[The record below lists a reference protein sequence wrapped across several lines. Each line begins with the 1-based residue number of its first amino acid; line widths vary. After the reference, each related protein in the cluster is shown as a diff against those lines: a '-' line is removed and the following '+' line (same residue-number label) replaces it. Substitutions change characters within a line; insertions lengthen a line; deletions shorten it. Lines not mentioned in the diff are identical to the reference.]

1 MPEIIDQ
8 ANELVELTIQH
19 ALANRHPPPVFTGKC
34 RNCGETISA
43 GNYCDKVKIV
53 VKIMKRGRRIIM
65 SDKSYSEL

>member
-19 ALANRHPPPVFTGKC
+19 ALANRPPPPVFTGKC

-43 GNYCDKVKIV
+43 GNYCDKDCREDYE
-53 VKIMKRGRRIIM
+53 KRERNNHVR
-65 SDKSYSEL
+65 